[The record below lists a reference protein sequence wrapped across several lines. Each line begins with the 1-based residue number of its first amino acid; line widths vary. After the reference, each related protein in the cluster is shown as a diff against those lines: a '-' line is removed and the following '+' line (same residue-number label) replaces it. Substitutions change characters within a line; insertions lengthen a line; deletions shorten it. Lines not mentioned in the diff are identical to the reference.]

1 MPAGPTYE
9 TKLLETAEALFGE
22 SGLDG
27 VSLREI
33 GVRAGAANRS
43 AVQYYFKD
51 IHGLVSA
58 ILSKRVPEVEVKRAA
73 LLAEMKSRGR
83 LSDPRALMDVFYRP
97 LLDHTDA
104 HGERRYARFV
114 LALLSSPIGLS
125 YAGDSFRHMP
135 LADHVLDLL
144 HILQPELPRLYLA
157 ERQRLVTFLVLNSV
171 FRRMTPFDQEV
182 LDDALIDDVLDMATA
197 AVLTPL
203 SAALR
208 EGLVNTAIPDN
219 DGASD
224 M

>member
-1 MPAGPTYE
+1 MATSATSE
-9 TKLLETAEALFGE
+9 MKLLETAEALFGE
-22 SGLDG
+22 RGLDG

-73 LLAEMKSRGR
+73 LLAEMKSLGR

-114 LALLSSPIGLS
+114 LALLSSPMGLS
-125 YAGDSFRHMP
+125 YAGGPFRHMP

-144 HILQPELPRLYLA
+144 HAVQPELPRLYLG

-171 FRRMTPFDQEV
+171 FKRMAPFDQDA
-182 LDDALIDDVLDMATA
+182 LDAALIDDVLDMATS

-203 SAALR
+203 SAGLR
-208 EGLVNTAIPDN
+208 GRLATADK
-219 DGASD
+219 AQ
-224 M
+224 